1 MGDYKPQEIE
11 AKWQKRWNDHR
22 VFESEAEIEEVA
34 SGEWRVA
41 SESRDPFANSPSGAT
56 EEEES
61 RSLASLGM
69 TGSLHGGTPEKT
81 TQDPPSQNEDGAPGS
96 KKKPKYYVLEMLP
109 YPSGT
114 LHMGH
119 MRNYTIGDVVAR
131 VKRMKGYNVIHPM
144 GWDAFGLPAE
154 NAAIKNHTHPRIWTN
169 NNIAEFQRVLR
180 RFGFSYDWRRE
191 ISTCEP
197 EYYKWNQWF
206 FLRMLERGLA
216 YRKKSRVNWCPKCC
230 TVLANEQVVNGGY
243 CWRHEDTLVE
253 AREIEQWFLK
263 TTAYAEQL
271 LDDLKLLEGGWP
283 ERVITMQRN
292 WIGKSTGAKVWFGME
307 GVDGRQSTVDGKDK
321 KTSAESSGA
330 KAQLSSSSMS
340 ELKLR
345 PPKEKT
351 QDPPSKNKDGAPGEE
366 KRDSSLALGM
376 TGSTK
381 DGERIEVF
389 TTRIDT
395 IYGASALILAPN
407 HPLVEGLIDGAGEG
421 PASGAGAGMK
431 ASATEER
438 KKKLAQMKQTSVKME
453 DIATAEK
460 DGFFTGR
467 YAVNPFNGERIP
479 IWVGN
484 FVLMEY
490 GTGAIM
496 AVPAHDERDF
506 EFCRKYGLPVPVV
519 VVPSV
524 GGTRGRQVA
533 SGEWRVAR
541 KVENEKLKIESGN
554 SKEVREPTGALKKKE
569 VASGEWRVASEE
581 TRIQKPPFE
590 AQGKPAEDED
600 AATGEEK
607 SRSLASLGMTKMG
620 DGATGEQRREDAPFA
635 EDAKGRAP
643 SRQNIVE
650 AFTEY
655 GISVNSG
662 KYSGL
667 KTEEAIEKMAA
678 DAEAGGFGKK
688 ETVFRLR
695 DWGISRQRYWGT
707 PIPVIYCEKDGMVA
721 VPDKDLPV
729 VLPANPKL
737 TGEGQSPLATDPE
750 FVNVKCPKCGGPAR
764 RETDTMDTFVDSSW
778 YFYRYCDPKND
789 RAPYDSAKVE
799 YWFPIDQYI
808 GGITH
813 AILHL
818 LYSRFWCK
826 VMRDIG
832 LISHSE
838 PAARLFTQG
847 MVLKG
852 GEAMSKSRGNVV
864 GAIDMAEKFG
874 ADTGRLYTLFAA
886 PPEKDLEWSE
896 ESIEGA
902 WRFLN
907 RVYRLV
913 EKSGAVASGEKKT
926 QDPPSNDEDGA
937 PGEEKKLQESSG
949 AKARVSAGSMS
960 ELKLRPP
967 KGETQDAFFE
977 AQGKPFAA
985 QGEPSKDPSRLGAS
999 EDGAPAQR
1007 REEGSLASLGMTG
1020 GVGGVTGGE
1029 SRQGPGGTSLSE
1041 GEKALL
1047 RKAHQTLRRV
1057 TQDFETRWHFNS
1069 SIAQIMELTNA
1080 VYAAD
1085 ASVRAE
1091 VRKEVLEILVLMLA
1105 PITPHL
1111 AEELWEML
1119 GHSGG
1124 LWTVS
1129 WPSFNAE
1136 LVKDEEVEI
1145 VVQVSGKVRG
1155 RVKVAAGTP
1164 EDEVMK
1170 LGQADSGV
1178 AAHLAGEKIVKVIY
1192 VADKLLNIVVK

>member
-1 MGDYKPQEIE
+1 VGDYKPQEIE
-11 AKWQKRWNDHR
+11 AKWQNRWNENR
-22 VFESEAEIEEVA
+22 VFESEA
-34 SGEWRVA
+34 
-41 SESRDPFANSPSGAT
+41 DP
-56 EEEES
+56 
-61 RSLASLGM
+61 
-69 TGSLHGGTPEKT
+69 
-81 TQDPPSQNEDGAPGS
+81 
-96 KKKPKYYVLEMLP
+96 KKPKYYVLEMLP

-131 VKRMKGYNVIHPM
+131 VKRMKGYNVLHPM

-197 EYYKWNQWF
+197 DYYRWNQWF
-206 FLRMLERGLA
+206 FLRMLERGIA
-216 YRKKSRVNWCPKCC
+216 YKKKSRVNWCPKCC

-271 LDDLKLLEGGWP
+271 LDDLKMLEGGWP
-283 ERVITMQRN
+283 ERVIVMQRN
-292 WIGKSTGAKVWFGME
+292 WIGKSTGAKVWFE
-307 GVDGRQSTVDGKDK
+307 IVDNRQSTANSEEK
-321 KTSAESSGA
+321 KTSADSRGA
-330 KAQLSSSSMS
+330 KAQVTAGSMS
-340 ELKLR
+340 DLKVR
-345 PPKEKT
+345 PPKEET
-351 QDPPSKNKDGAPGEE
+351 QDPLGKPASGRGNPKSRLEVGAA
-366 KRDSSLALGM
+366 K
-376 TGSTK
+376 
-381 DGERIEVF
+381 IEVF

-407 HPLVEGLIDGAGEG
+407 HPLVEGLIAGAGE
-421 PASGAGAGMK
+421 A
-431 ASATEER
+431 ER
-438 KKKLAQMKQTSVKME
+438 EKREAKLAQMKQSSVKME

-467 YAVNPFNGERIP
+467 FAVNPFNGEKIP

-496 AVPAHDERDF
+496 AVPGHDQRDF
-506 EFCRKYGLPVPVV
+506 EFCTKYGLPVLVV
-519 VVPSV
+519 VVPSD
-524 GGTRGRQVA
+524 QQ
-533 SGEWRVAR
+533 
-541 KVENEKLKIESGN
+541 
-554 SKEVREPTGALKKKE
+554 KKKE
-569 VASGEWRVASEE
+569 SVSSADRAQVTAGSMSDLKVRPPKEE
-581 TRIQKPPFE
+581 TQE
-590 AQGKPAEDED
+590 AHAKPAGGGRGE
-600 AATGEEK
+600 EEK
-607 SRSLASLGMTKMG
+607 SRSLAPLGMTTTLNG
-620 DGATGEQRREDAPFA
+620 GTTD
-635 EDAKGRAP
+635 
-643 SRQNIVE
+643 

-662 KYSGL
+662 KYSGM
-667 KTEEAIEKMAA
+667 KTEDAIEKMAA
-678 DAEAGGFGKK
+678 DAAAGGFGKK
-688 ETVFRLR
+688 ETIFRLR

-707 PIPVIYCEKDGMVA
+707 PIPVIYCEKDGMVP
-721 VPDKDLPV
+721 VPDADLPV

-750 FVNVKCPKCGGPAR
+750 FVNVKCPECGGMAR

-778 YFYRYCDPKND
+778 YFYRYCDPRND
-789 RAPYDSAKVE
+789 KAPYDSAKVG

-832 LISHSE
+832 LIQHSE

-847 MVLKG
+847 MVQKG
-852 GEAMSKSRGNVV
+852 GVAMSKSKGNVV
-864 GAIDMAEKFG
+864 GAIEMAEKYG

-896 ESIEGA
+896 EAIEGA

-913 EKSGAVASGEKKT
+913 EKS
-926 QDPPSNDEDGA
+926 
-937 PGEEKKLQESSG
+937 
-949 AKARVSAGSMS
+949 AGS
-960 ELKLRPP
+960 
-967 KGETQDAFFE
+967 Q
-977 AQGKPFAA
+977 QPFAGSL
-985 QGEPSKDPSRLGAS
+985 QQEGKLDVVTQR
-999 EDGAPAQR
+999 AQR
-1007 REEGSLASLGMTG
+1007 REEGSLASLEITG
-1020 GVGGVTGGE
+1020 SLNE
-1029 SRQGPGGTSLSE
+1029 S
-1041 GEKALL
+1041 EKGLL

-1057 TQDFETRWHFNS
+1057 TGDFETRWHFNS

-1080 VYAAD
+1080 VYATD

-1091 VRKEVLEILVLMLA
+1091 VRKEVLEILVLMLT

-1129 WPSFNAE
+1129 WPAFDAE
-1136 LVKDEEVEI
+1136 LARDEEVEI

-1155 RVKVAAGTP
+1155 RVKVAAGTGQ
-1164 EDEVMK
+1164 EEVLK
-1170 LGQADSGV
+1170 LAEADSGV
-1178 AAHLAGEKIVKVIY
+1178 AAHLAGKKIVKVIF